1 VVYVNKST
9 ILEVK
14 NLKVYY
20 KTVAG
25 DAKVVDGVSLKV
37 NEGEI
42 FGIAGESGCG
52 KSTLVEGI
60 YRIIKPPGYIAGGK
74 VLFRNIDL
82 LKLKEDEMR
91 EIRWKKIA
99 YIPQGAMS
107 SLNPVLK
114 VEEQVIDAILD
125 HTDMSR
131 EKALEIAKEVLT
143 DLGLPEEVLN
153 MYPHELS
160 GGMKQRV
167 IIATAYALRPE
178 LIIADEPVTAL
189 DVVSL
194 REVLQTLAELRD
206 KYKVTI
212 ILVAH
217 DMAVHAEVD
226 DRMAIMYAGKV
237 VEIGDVNKI
246 FEDPLHPYTRG
257 LIESIPSIKKKK
269 IIKGIPGIA
278 PSPLNWPPGCR
289 FHPRCPHANEKCRT
303 EIPELKEIEPGRF
316 VACHIYG

>member
-1 VVYVNKST
+1 MNKST

>member
-1 VVYVNKST
+1 MSKKS

-14 NLKVYY
+14 DLKVYY

-25 DAKVVDGVSLKV
+25 DAKVVDGVSLEV

-60 YRIIKPPGYIAGGK
+60 FRIIKPPGYIVGGE
-74 VLFRNIDL
+74 VLFRGINL
-82 LKLKEDEMR
+82 LKLEESELR
-91 EIRWKKIA
+91 EIRWKRIA

-114 VEEQVIDAILD
+114 VEEQVVDAILD
-125 HTDMSR
+125 HSDVSR
-131 EKALEIAKEVLT
+131 DEAVELAKKVLT
-143 DLGLPEEVLN
+143 ELGLPEEVLN

-167 IIATAYALRPE
+167 IIASAYALRPE

-194 REVLQTLAELRD
+194 REVMQTLAELRD
-206 KYKVTI
+206 KYGVTI
-212 ILVAH
+212 IFVAH

-226 DRMAIMYAGKV
+226 ERIAIMYAGKL
-237 VEIGDVNKI
+237 VEIGDIYKI

-257 LIESIPSIKKKK
+257 LIESIPSIKEKR

-289 FHPRCPHANEKCRT
+289 FHPRCPHANEMCKSK
-303 EIPELKEIEPGRF
+303 IPELREVEQGRF
-316 VACHIYG
+316 VACHLYG

>member
-1 VVYVNKST
+1 VNKST

>member
-1 VVYVNKST
+1 MIYLSENT

-20 KTVAG
+20 KTIAG

-52 KSTLVEGI
+52 KSTLVEGV
-60 YRIIKPPGYIAGGK
+60 YRIIKPPGYIAGGE
-74 VLFRNIDL
+74 VLFRGINL

-91 EIRWKKIA
+91 EIRWKRIA
-99 YIPQGAMS
+99 YVPQGAMS

-125 HTDMSR
+125 HSEMSR
-131 EKALEIAKEVLT
+131 EEALEIAKKVLT

-189 DVVSL
+189 DVVSV
-194 REVLQTLAELRD
+194 REVLQTLVNLRD
-206 KYKVTI
+206 KYNVAI

-237 VEIGDVNKI
+237 VEIGDVEKI
-246 FEDPLHPYTRG
+246 FEDPLHPYTKG

-289 FHPRCPHANEKCRT
+289 FHPRCNRANAKCKSQ
-303 EIPELKEIEPGRF
+303 IPELKEVELGRF
-316 VACHIYG
+316 VACHLYG